1 MSEVRYAFRVRGRN
15 SDVVLTA
22 LQEGL
27 DIEVA
32 PTTTAMHGWLPDQAA
47 LFGMLARIRL
57 LGLELLEIR
66 RLPHGGQPVDSRGW
80 ANLRGT
86 PERKPP
92 IDGLD
97 RRPTPVTEAAEK
109 PRPARWTGRAT
120 GETPRPPDR
129 AS

>member
-1 MSEVRYAFRVRGRN
+1 MVTNSAADWVWGVQLMSEVRYAFRVRGRN

-66 RLPHGGQPVDSRGW
+66 RLPHGGQRVDSGHS
-80 ANLRGT
+80 L
-86 PERKPP
+86 P
-92 IDGLD
+92 
-97 RRPTPVTEAAEK
+97 
-109 PRPARWTGRAT
+109 
-120 GETPRPPDR
+120 
-129 AS
+129 